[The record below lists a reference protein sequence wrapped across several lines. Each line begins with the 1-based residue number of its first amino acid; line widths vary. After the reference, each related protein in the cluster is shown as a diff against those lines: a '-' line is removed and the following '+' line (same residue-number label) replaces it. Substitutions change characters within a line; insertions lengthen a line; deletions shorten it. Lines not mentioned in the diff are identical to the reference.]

1 MRLYRPF
8 CGSDEVQTSNYREK
22 NTGRNK
28 VSPSKLPRIV
38 NLKTVEANGIS
49 VFIFADLREVQKC
62 LRGSFVFVLVMSM
75 LCIARAIVG
84 NFPLSTL
91 SRATLTREVPTKL
104 HNNAVFTRSSG

>member
-1 MRLYRPF
+1 MM
-8 CGSDEVQTSNYREK
+8 QTSNYREK

-28 VSPSKLPRIV
+28 LSPSKLPRID

-49 VFIFADLREVQKC
+49 VFIFADLREVRKY
-62 LRGSFVFVLVMSM
+62 LPAAHVFVLIMSM
-75 LCIARAIVG
+75 MCIIRAIVG

-91 SRATLTREVPTKL
+91 SHATLTREVPAKL